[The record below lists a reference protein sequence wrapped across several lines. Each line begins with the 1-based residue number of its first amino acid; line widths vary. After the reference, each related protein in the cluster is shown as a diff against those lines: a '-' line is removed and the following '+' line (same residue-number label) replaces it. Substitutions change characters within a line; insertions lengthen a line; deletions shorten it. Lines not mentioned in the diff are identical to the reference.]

1 MPQAIERSR
10 LKPIFKKYEGQDGV
24 LIPVLQETQAVFGY
38 LPEEALQE
46 ISRHFLIP
54 LSRIYGVITF
64 YAQFY
69 LSPRGRHLIKSCQGT
84 ACHVRGAKGIL
95 EALYRNLHIDSGE
108 TTKDQQFSLE
118 TVACVGTCFLA
129 PVVMIDEDYYGKL
142 TPKRIEEILKKYK
155 RKQPKEEAQE

>member
-1 MPQAIERSR
+1 MPQPIDLSR
-10 LKPIFKKYEGQDGV
+10 LTPIFRKYEGQDGV
-24 LIPVLQETQAVFGY
+24 LIPVLQETQALFGY
-38 LPEEALQE
+38 LPEEALRE
-46 ISRHFLIP
+46 ISRNFLIP

-95 EALYRNLHIDSGE
+95 DSLCRNLHIESGG
-108 TTKDQQFSLE
+108 TTQDRQFSLE

-142 TPKRIEEILKKYK
+142 TPKRIEAILKKYNGK
-155 RKQPKEEAQE
+155 PPKEEVQE